1 MTHDRHVQAHGFGPR
16 KRSQSLF
23 LTTRIDMCLLV
34 AVGRVVIGSLIPGC
48 TQVDNTSDACTRVFT
63 LISRAIT
70 LTATYASFHPGCMGL
85 FGRRLGT
92 AIDVGCSICLS
103 LLVGN
108 GIQVREGVIGSHR

>member
-1 MTHDRHVQAHGFGPR
+1 M
-16 KRSQSLF
+16 
-23 LTTRIDMCLLV
+23 LLV

-70 LTATYASFHPGCMGL
+70 LTATYASFVPGCMGL
-85 FGRRLGT
+85 FGGGLGA

-103 LLVGN
+103 LWAGN
-108 GIQVREGVIGSHR
+108 GIQVREGVIGSQR